1 MISLGKILLFAAV
14 AVAGYVGWSIY
25 KRAQKQREI
34 EDAKKAEPPRPIAA
48 AETAKCAVCGAYVAA
63 GAGACGKPGCP
74 Y

>member
-25 KRAQKQREI
+25 KRSQKRRI
-34 EDAKKAEPPRPIAA
+34 EAERAAEPPRPIAA
-48 AETAKCAVCGAYVAA
+48 AETAKCRVCGAYVAA
-63 GAGACGKPGCP
+63 GAGACGKDGCP